1 MSKSK
6 KTVKTETKV
15 EKTTSKAIEK
25 KAVKKAPDKAKVVN
39 PAKGTPRTKKPIAK
53 PASKSPA
60 VQKAAE
66 AALPAKVDPS
76 CSSETT
82 NEITVNT
89 ADTINSDFTVEA
101 TVTVETQPVESNPM
115 PSVRKLDPEAKII
128 EERPIIENMYLAHTL
143 FRRDNIIISEV
154 IGAYTSPELATEA
167 IQVREAFHMEQ
178 GHKVMHSVMSPILV
192 DDVRKEKIT
201 AVVYEDSLAL
211 EDEAIAEERK
221 EEPTVTA
228 KEMEKHVVSLAKEE
242 SPKSSISEEDV
253 KKWLIDHNFRPTF
266 LNRQSIE
273 VFVVTGSYFTANG
286 DFISSIYAVSR
297 NKDEANVILEN
308 KKKELEGKIANR
320 IRLDVHAA
328 IVNPYASQDELYN
341 NTIEVSRL
349 GAEWFSFGVWIE
361 NLFKKLFKKN

>member
-6 KTVKTETKV
+6 TKV
-15 EKTTSKAIEK
+15 EKTTPKAIEK

-39 PAKGTPRTKKPIAK
+39 PAKGTPRAKKPIAK

-89 ADTINSDFTVEA
+89 ADTVNSDFTIEA
-101 TVTVETQPVESNPM
+101 TVTVETK
-115 PSVRKLDPEAKII
+115 PSVREFDKEVKVI
-128 EERPIIENMYLAHTL
+128 EEKPVIESMYLAHCL
-143 FRRDNIIISEV
+143 FKRESFVISEV
-154 IGAYTSPELATEA
+154 IGIYSTTELATQA
-167 IQVREAFHMEQ
+167 IQAREAFHIEQ
-178 GHKVMHSVMSPILV
+178 GHGVIHSVMSPILV
-192 DDVRKEKIT
+192 DNIEKEKIT
-201 AVVYEDSLAL
+201 AVVYEENLND
-211 EDEAIAEERK
+211 ERCMEDKQDEAIAEERK

-228 KEMEKHVVSLAKEE
+228 KEIEEHVENLAKEE
-242 SPKSSISEEDV
+242 LPESNISEEDV
-253 KKWLIDHNFRPTF
+253 KKWLVDNNYRLTV
-266 LNRQSIE
+266 LNKEPIE
-273 VFVVTGSYFTANG
+273 VFVVTGSHFAANG

-297 NKDEANVILEN
+297 NRDEANIILEN
-308 KKKELEGKIANR
+308 KKKDLEGKVADR

-349 GAEWFSFGVWIE
+349 GTEWFSLGVWIE

>member
-39 PAKGTPRTKKPIAK
+39 PAKGTPRPKKPIAK

-101 TVTVETQPVESNPM
+101 TVTVETNPM
-115 PSVRKLDPEAKII
+115 PSVRKLDPEAKVI
-128 EERPIIENMYLAHTL
+128 EERPLIESMYLAHTL
-143 FRRDNIIISEV
+143 FQRDNIIISEV
-154 IGAYTSPELATEA
+154 IGAYTSPALATEA
-167 IQVREAFHMEQ
+167 IQAREAFHFEQ
-178 GHKVMHSVMSPILV
+178 GHKVMHSVISTILV

-201 AVVYEDSLAL
+201 AVVYEDSLVL

-221 EEPTVTA
+221 ESDEEIVTA
-228 KEMEKHVVSLAKEE
+228 KEMEKHVESLAKEE

-253 KKWLIDHNFRPTF
+253 KKWLIDHNFRPTV
-266 LNRQSIE
+266 LNRQPIE
-273 VFVVTGSYFTANG
+273 VFVVTGSHFTANG

-297 NKDEANVILEN
+297 NRDEANTILEN
-308 KKKELEGKIANR
+308 KKKELEGKVANR

-349 GAEWFSFGVWIE
+349 GTEWFSFGVWIE

>member
-6 KTVKTETKV
+6 TKV
-15 EKTTSKAIEK
+15 EKTTPKAVEK
-25 KAVKKAPDKAKVVN
+25 KSVKKAPDKAKVVN
-39 PAKGTPRTKKPIAK
+39 PAKGTPRAKKPIAK

-89 ADTINSDFTVEA
+89 ADTVNSDFTVEA
-101 TVTVETQPVESNPM
+101 TVTVETK
-115 PSVRKLDPEAKII
+115 PSIREFDKEAKVTEEKPVI
-128 EERPIIENMYLAHTL
+128 ESMYLAHCL

-154 IGAYTSPELATEA
+154 IGAYTSPALATEA
-167 IQVREAFHMEQ
+167 IQARETFHTEQ
-178 GHKVMHSVMSPILV
+178 GHMVMHSVMYPILV
-192 DDVRKEKIT
+192 DDVKKEKIT
-201 AVVYEDSLAL
+201 AVVYEDALAL
-211 EDEAIAEERK
+211 EEEAIAEERIK
-221 EEPTVTA
+221 SDEEIVTA
-228 KEMEKHVVSLAKEE
+228 KEMEKHVESLAKEE
-242 SPKSSISEEDV
+242 ISESSISEEDV
-253 KKWLIDHNFRPTF
+253 KKWLIDHNFRPTL
-266 LNRQSIE
+266 LNRQPIE
-273 VFVVTGSYFTANG
+273 VFVVTGSHFAANG

-297 NKDEANVILEN
+297 NRDDANIILEN
-308 KKKELEGKIANR
+308 KKKELEGKVADR

-349 GAEWFSFGVWIE
+349 GTEWFSFGVWIE

>member
-6 KTVKTETKV
+6 TKV
-15 EKTTSKAIEK
+15 EKTTPKAIEK
-25 KAVKKAPDKAKVVN
+25 KAVKKAPDKTKVVN
-39 PAKGTPRTKKPIAK
+39 PAKGTPRAKKPIAK

-101 TVTVETQPVESNPM
+101 TVTVETK
-115 PSVRKLDPEAKII
+115 PSVREFDKEAKVT
-128 EERPIIENMYLAHTL
+128 EERPVIESMYLAHCL

-154 IGAYTSPELATEA
+154 IGAYTSPALATEA
-167 IQVREAFHMEQ
+167 IQAREAFHTEQ
-178 GHKVMHSVMSPILV
+178 GHMVMHSVMYPILV

-201 AVVYEDSLAL
+201 AVVYEDALAL
-211 EDEAIAEERK
+211 EEEAIAEERIK
-221 EEPTVTA
+221 SDEEIVTA
-228 KEMEKHVVSLAKEE
+228 KEMEKHVETLAKEE
-242 SPKSSISEEDV
+242 ISEPSISEEDV
-253 KKWLIDHNFRPTF
+253 KKWLVENNYRLTV
-266 LNRQSIE
+266 LNKEPIE
-273 VFVVTGSYFTANG
+273 VFVVTGSYFAANG

-297 NKDEANVILEN
+297 KRDEANIILEN
-308 KKKELEGKIANR
+308 KKKELEGKVADR

-349 GAEWFSFGVWIE
+349 GTEWFSFGIWME
-361 NLFKKLFKKN
+361 NLFKKLFKKK

>member
-6 KTVKTETKV
+6 TKV
-15 EKTTSKAIEK
+15 EKATPKAIEK

-39 PAKGTPRTKKPIAK
+39 PAKETPRAKKPIAK

-89 ADTINSDFTVEA
+89 ADTVNSDFTVEA
-101 TVTVETQPVESNPM
+101 TVTVETK
-115 PSVRKLDPEAKII
+115 PSVREFDKEAKVT
-128 EERPIIENMYLAHTL
+128 EERIK
-143 FRRDNIIISEV
+143 S
-154 IGAYTSPELATEA
+154 
-167 IQVREAFHMEQ
+167 
-178 GHKVMHSVMSPILV
+178 
-192 DDVRKEKIT
+192 
-201 AVVYEDSLAL
+201 
-211 EDEAIAEERK
+211 DEEI
-221 EEPTVTA
+221 VTA
-228 KEMEKHVVSLAKEE
+228 KEMEKHVESLAKEE
-242 SPKSSISEEDV
+242 ISESNISEEDV
-253 KKWLIDHNFRPTF
+253 KKWLTDHNFRPT
-266 LNRQSIE
+266 LRNKQPIE
-273 VFVVTGSYFTANG
+273 VFVVTGSHFTANG

-297 NKDEANVILEN
+297 SKDEANVILEN
-308 KKKELEGKIANR
+308 KKKELEGKVANR

-328 IVNPYASQDELYN
+328 NVNPYASQDELYN

>member
-6 KTVKTETKV
+6 TKV
-15 EKTTSKAIEK
+15 EKTTPKAIEK
-25 KAVKKAPDKAKVVN
+25 KAVNKAPDKAKVVN
-39 PAKGTPRTKKPIAK
+39 PTKGTPRAKKPIAK

-101 TVTVETQPVESNPM
+101 TVTVERQ
-115 PSVRKLDPEAKII
+115 PSVREFDKEAKVT
-128 EERPIIENMYLAHTL
+128 EERPVIESMYLAHCL
-143 FRRDNIIISEV
+143 FRRDKIIISEV
-154 IGAYTSPELATEA
+154 IGAYTSPALATEA
-167 IQVREAFHMEQ
+167 IQAREAFHTEQ
-178 GHKVMHSVMSPILV
+178 GHMVMHSVMYPILV

-201 AVVYEDSLAL
+201 AVVYEDALAL
-211 EDEAIAEERK
+211 EEEAIAEERIK
-221 EEPTVTA
+221 SDEEIVTA
-228 KEMEKHVVSLAKEE
+228 KEMEKHVESLAKEE
-242 SPKSSISEEDV
+242 ISEPSISEEDV
-253 KKWLIDHNFRPTF
+253 KKWLVENNYRLTV
-266 LNRQSIE
+266 LNKEPIE
-273 VFVVTGSYFTANG
+273 VFVVTGSHFAANG

-297 NKDEANVILEN
+297 KRDEANIILEN
-308 KKKELEGKIANR
+308 KKKELEGKVADR

-328 IVNPYASQDELYN
+328 VVNPYASQDELYN

-349 GAEWFSFGVWIE
+349 GTEWFSFGVWIE

>member
-6 KTVKTETKV
+6 TKV
-15 EKTTSKAIEK
+15 EKTTPKAIEK

-39 PAKGTPRTKKPIAK
+39 PAKGTPRPKKPIAK

-115 PSVRKLDPEAKII
+115 PSVRKLDPEAKVI

-143 FRRDNIIISEV
+143 FRRDSIIISEV
-154 IGAYTSPELATEA
+154 IGVYTSPELATEA
-167 IQVREAFHMEQ
+167 IQAREEFHMEQ
-178 GHKVMHSVMSPILV
+178 GHRVMHSVMYPILV

-201 AVVYEDSLAL
+201 AVTYEDTLAL
-211 EDEAIAEERK
+211 EEAIAEERK
-221 EEPTVTA
+221 ESDEEIVTA
-228 KEMEKHVVSLAKEE
+228 KEMEKHVETLAKEE
-242 SPKSSISEEDV
+242 LLESSISEEDV
-253 KKWLIDHNFRPTF
+253 KKWLIDHNFRPTL
-266 LNRQSIE
+266 LNRQPIE
-273 VFVVTGSYFTANG
+273 VFVVTGSHFTANG

-308 KKKELEGKIANR
+308 KKKELEGKVANR

-328 IVNPYASQDELYN
+328 VVNPYASQDELYN

>member
-6 KTVKTETKV
+6 TKV
-15 EKTTSKAIEK
+15 EKTTPKAIEK
-25 KAVKKAPDKAKVVN
+25 KAVKKAPDKTKVVN
-39 PAKGTPRTKKPIAK
+39 PAKGTPRAKKPIAK

-101 TVTVETQPVESNPM
+101 TVTVETK
-115 PSVRKLDPEAKII
+115 PSVREFDKEAKVT
-128 EERPIIENMYLAHTL
+128 EERPVIESMYLAHCL
-143 FRRDNIIISEV
+143 FRRDKIIISEV
-154 IGAYTSPELATEA
+154 IGAYTSPALATEA
-167 IQVREAFHMEQ
+167 IQAREAFHTEQ
-178 GHKVMHSVMSPILV
+178 GHMVMHSVMYPILV

-201 AVVYEDSLAL
+201 AVVYEDALAL
-211 EDEAIAEERK
+211 EEEAIAEERIK
-221 EEPTVTA
+221 SDEKIVTA
-228 KEMEKHVVSLAKEE
+228 KEMEKHVESLAKEE
-242 SPKSSISEEDV
+242 SPKSSVSEEDV
-253 KKWLIDHNFRPTF
+253 KKWLIDHNFRPTL
-266 LNRQSIE
+266 LNIQPIE
-273 VFVVTGSYFTANG
+273 VFVVTGSHFTANG

-297 NKDEANVILEN
+297 NKDDANIILEN
-308 KKKELEGKIANR
+308 KKKELEGKVADR

-349 GAEWFSFGVWIE
+349 GTEWFSFGVWME
-361 NLFKKLFKKN
+361 TLFKKLFKKN

>member
-6 KTVKTETKV
+6 TKV
-15 EKTTSKAIEK
+15 EKTTPKAIEK

-39 PAKGTPRTKKPIAK
+39 PAKGTSRAKKPIAK

-89 ADTINSDFTVEA
+89 ADTVNSDFTVEA
-101 TVTVETQPVESNPM
+101 TVTVETK
-115 PSVRKLDPEAKII
+115 PSVREFDKEAKVT
-128 EERPIIENMYLAHTL
+128 EERPVIESMYLAHCL
-143 FRRDNIIISEV
+143 FKRESFIISEV
-154 IGAYTSPELATEA
+154 IGIYTTMELAIQA
-167 IQVREAFHMEQ
+167 IRAREAFHIEQ
-178 GHKVMHSVMSPILV
+178 GHGVIHSLMSPIPV
-192 DDVRKEKIT
+192 DNIEKEKMT
-201 AVVYEDSLAL
+201 AVVYEENLNDERSV
-211 EDEAIAEERK
+211 EDKQDEAIVEERK

-228 KEMEKHVVSLAKEE
+228 KEMEEHVENLAKEE
-242 SPKSSISEEDV
+242 LLESSISEEDV
-253 KKWLIDHNFRPTF
+253 KKWLIDHNFRPTL
-266 LNRQSIE
+266 LNRQPIE
-273 VFVVTGSYFTANG
+273 VFVVTGSHFTANG

-297 NKDEANVILEN
+297 NKDEANTILEN
-308 KKKELEGKIANR
+308 KKKELEGKVANR

>member
-6 KTVKTETKV
+6 TKV
-15 EKTTSKAIEK
+15 EKTTPKAIEK
-25 KAVKKAPDKAKVVN
+25 KVVKKAPDKAKVVN
-39 PAKGTPRTKKPIAK
+39 PAKGTPRAKKPIAK

-89 ADTINSDFTVEA
+89 ADTVNSDFTVEA
-101 TVTVETQPVESNPM
+101 TVTVETKPVESNPI
-115 PSVRKLDPEAKII
+115 PSVRKLDPEAKVT
-128 EERPIIENMYLAHTL
+128 EERPVIESMYLAHCL
-143 FRRDNIIISEV
+143 FRRDKIIISEV
-154 IGAYTSPELATEA
+154 IGAYTSPALATEA
-167 IQVREAFHMEQ
+167 IQAREAFHTEQ
-178 GHKVMHSVMSPILV
+178 GHMVMHSVMYPILV

-201 AVVYEDSLAL
+201 AVVYEDALAL
-211 EDEAIAEERK
+211 EEEAIAEERIK
-221 EEPTVTA
+221 SDEEIVTA
-228 KEMEKHVVSLAKEE
+228 KEMEKHVETLAKEE
-242 SPKSSISEEDV
+242 ISEPSISEEDV
-253 KKWLIDHNFRPTF
+253 KKWLVENNYRLTV
-266 LNRQSIE
+266 LNKEPIE
-273 VFVVTGSYFTANG
+273 VFVVTGSHFAANG

-297 NKDEANVILEN
+297 KRDEANIILEN
-308 KKKELEGKIANR
+308 KKKELEGKVADR

-349 GAEWFSFGVWIE
+349 GTEWFSFGVWME
-361 NLFKKLFKKN
+361 NLFKKLFKKK